1 MVTHILS
8 PLYIYLYMIIMSVSN
23 STICNSAC
31 NYRVWIHTETRTCYD
46 KIIQSNIFSILAF
59 LAILNGFNFSCI
71 YEDNFWKT
79 IKFKFIYGVDA
90 TITMKFDIKKEQYSL
105 YCVLSSWFNSCR
117 CKRLRCLDQHISPF
131 IDL

>member
-59 LAILNGFNFSCI
+59 LAILNFFIFSCI

-117 CKRLRCLDQHISPF
+117 CKRLRCLDQHISPS

>member
-1 MVTHILS
+1 
-8 PLYIYLYMIIMSVSN
+8 MSVSN

-59 LAILNGFNFSCI
+59 LAILNFFIFSCI

-90 TITMKFDIKKEQYSL
+90 TITMEFDIKKCSL
-105 YCVLSSWFNSCR
+105 LLSA
-117 CKRLRCLDQHISPF
+117 PTVF
-131 IDL
+131 IVC